1 MTLNTINTS
10 LPKDWVDTPLTQWLV
25 RNNVRTV
32 NNFTVYTGIGW
43 ETGARI
49 VRGYHSDYKMS
60 TRIRGKLLRLGM
72 PKQIISAHQK
82 AVAKLS
88 RKPILQRVAETIVDN
103 PIGLSYSRSADN
115 DDIKAIVKAQAKTI
129 DELKQLLK
137 SVGSRLMHFDLENK

>member
-1 MTLNTINTS
+1 MTLNVDTA
-10 LPKDWVDTPLTQWLV
+10 LPDGWADTPLTQWLV

-60 TRIRGKLLRLGM
+60 TRIRGKLLRLGI
-72 PKQIISAHQK
+72 PKPIISAHQK

-88 RKPILQRVAETIVDN
+88 RKPILQRVAETITDN
-103 PIGLSYSRSADN
+103 PIGLSYSKSVDN
-115 DDIKAIVKAQAKTI
+115 DDLKAIVKAQAKTI
-129 DELKQLLK
+129 DKLTQVIK
-137 SVGSRLMHFDLENK
+137 SVGSRLLHFDQENK

>member
-1 MTLNTINTS
+1 MTLNVNTA
-10 LPKDWVDTPLTQWLV
+10 LPDGWADTPLTQWLV

-60 TRIRGKLLRLGM
+60 ARIRGKLIRLGI
-72 PKQIISAHQK
+72 PKPIISAHQK

-88 RKPILQRVAETIVDN
+88 RKPILQRVAETIDDN
-103 PIGLSYSRSADN
+103 PIGLSYSKPVDN
-115 DDIKAIVKAQAKTI
+115 DDLKAIVKAQSKTI
-129 DELKQLLK
+129 DKLTQVIK
-137 SVGSRLMHFDLENK
+137 SVGSRLMHFDLEGK

>member
-1 MTLNTINTS
+1 MTLNTIDTS

-25 RNNVRTV
+25 RNNVCTINSFV
-32 NNFTVYTGIGW
+32 TYSGISW

-60 TRIRGKLLRLGM
+60 TRIRGKLVRLGM
-72 PKQIISAHQK
+72 PRQVISAHQK

-88 RKPILQRVAETIVDN
+88 RKPILKKVAETLADN
-103 PIGLSYSRSADN
+103 PIGLSYSTSVDN
-115 DDIKAIVKAQAKTI
+115 DDLKDIVKAQAKTI
-129 DELKQLLK
+129 DKLTQVIK